1 MPNPLKRQWFR
12 PGAGVERIA
21 KLPTSRFLL
30 RRTPDASH
38 GPLPI
43 TRVAESAGAVFS
55 TVLSVVLVVA
65 LLALV
70 VALVREFRRD
80 VHTLDAFSA
89 PKDLVDDGYSSA
101 VIGQRLL
108 DEVHRVEHAVSASR
122 ERGMVDT
129 GTTQADIQVTSAGV
143 SIRSIARYSRQ
154 MLGLPDNRIRGE
166 IVRDGKALRMTVRDG
181 RPEPD
186 RTLETLQD
194 DGDVATLIRLAAHD
208 VLRLTRPDTML
219 DYLYMVELDE
229 RRFPRTL
236 ALIDRILT
244 NADADD
250 DEKAVRTLAS
260 VRFAQGRHD
269 DAIGLYRDAKARWPA
284 SPSIRAELV
293 TALYWSGRVDEAN
306 ALVPVEAPDRSSSS
320 VALAARASELAQLNR
335 YDEAREY
342 AIAAIRRDE
351 ANAAAWMTLSN
362 AEYYLHRHA
371 DALAT
376 AQAYFKRHPGLDDAD
391 FRYMVIASLARLERG
406 AEALAMAERM
416 VASHPENP
424 LPVLGRALGLA
435 AAGRH
440 IEAVRDY
447 ARAAPQIP
455 TMSEPS
461 LRWGYSLLALGR
473 VDEALARMQD
483 ATRRDP
489 WWGEGHAGVGRV
501 LLAQR
506 KPDEALPHFEKARA
520 LDAHDPNALRD
531 WAQALDALGRGK
543 EADEKRALA
552 DAVAQENRAT
562 PPAILALRR

>member
-30 RRTPDASH
+30 RTPPVPPHA
-38 GPLPI
+38 PLRI

-65 LLALV
+65 LLALM

-108 DEVHRVEHAVSASR
+108 DEIHRIEHAVSASR
-122 ERGMVDT
+122 DRRVVDT
-129 GTTQADIQVTSAGV
+129 GTAQADIQVTSAGV

-154 MLGLPDNRIRGE
+154 MLGLPENRIRGE
-166 IVRDGKALRMTVRDG
+166 IVREGKALRMTVRDG
-181 RPEPD
+181 QPAPE
-186 RTLETLQD
+186 RSLETVQA
-194 DGDVATLIRLAAHD
+194 DGDAGALIRRAAHD

-219 DYLYMVELDE
+219 EYLYMVELDE

-244 NADADD
+244 NPDADD
-250 DEKAVRTLAS
+250 DEQAVLTLAS

-269 DAIGLYRDAKARWPA
+269 DAIALYRDAQARWPE
-284 SPSIRAELV
+284 SPRIRSDLV

-306 ALVPVEAPDRSSSS
+306 ALVPLEAPGRSSSS
-320 VALAARASELAQLNR
+320 AALAARANELAQLNR
-335 YDEAREY
+335 YDEARDY

-351 ANAAAWMTLSN
+351 TNAAAWMTLSN
-362 AEYYLHRHA
+362 AEYYLHRPA

-376 AQAYFKRHPGLDDAD
+376 AEAFLKRHPGLDDPG
-391 FRYMVIASLARLERG
+391 FRYMVITSLARLGRG

-424 LPVLGRALGLA
+424 LPVLARALGLA
-435 AAGRH
+435 ATGRH
-440 IEAVRDY
+440 ADAVRDY
-447 ARAAPQIP
+447 ARSAPQIV

-461 LRWGYSLLALGR
+461 LRWGQSLLALGR
-473 VDEALARMQD
+473 TDEALVRMQD

-489 WWGEGHAGVGRV
+489 WWGEGHAGVGRA
-501 LLAQR
+501 LLAQG
-506 KPDEALPHFEKARA
+506 KPAEAIPHFEKARS
-520 LDAHDPNALRD
+520 LDAHDAEALRD
-531 WAQALDALGRGK
+531 WALALEALGRGQ
-543 EADEKRALA
+543 EAAEKRTLA
-552 DAVAQENRAT
+552 DAVARENRAGT
-562 PPAILALRR
+562 PAIVALRR